1 MTRLTVTVT
10 AMALALMVC
19 GPGLADSHGHKK
31 HGHGIMKKMDQ
42 TMVGLTVKDAWARAS
57 TPGAKNGAAY
67 VTIMN
72 HGMKSD
78 ALIGVVSDV
87 SAKVEL
93 HSHKNDGGVMRMRRI
108 LSVPVP
114 AHSVAEL
121 EPGGDHIMLIGLKR
135 QLNVG
140 DYIMLTLRFQ
150 SGATEVLKV
159 MVMKNSGTTKKK
171 HIH

>member
-1 MTRLTVTVT
+1 MNRLNI
-10 AMALALMVC
+10 AALALALMVG
-19 GPGLADSHGHKK
+19 GPGLADSHGHEK
-31 HGHGIMKKMDQ
+31 HGHVIMKKMGQ
-42 TMVGLTVKDAWARAS
+42 TMEGLTVKGGWARVS

-93 HSHKNDGGVMRMRRI
+93 HSHKNDGGVMRMRQI

-121 EPGGDHIMLIGLKR
+121 KPGGDHIMLMGLKR
-135 QLNVG
+135 PLKAG
-140 DYIMLTLRFQ
+140 DHIMLKLSFQ
-150 SGATEVLKV
+150 SGATEILKV
-159 MVMKNSGTTKKK
+159 MVMKKGGATKKK
-171 HIH
+171 HTH

>member
-1 MTRLTVTVT
+1 MNRRNV
-10 AMALALMVC
+10 AALALAFMV
-19 GPGLADSHGHKK
+19 GGSGFADSHGHKK
-31 HGHGIMKKMDQ
+31 HGHGMMKRMGP
-42 TMVGLTVKDAWARAS
+42 TMEGLTVKDGWARAS

-78 ALIGVVSDV
+78 ALISVVSDV

-93 HSHKNDGGVMRMRRI
+93 HSHKKDGGVMRMRRI

-121 EPGGDHIMLIGLKR
+121 KPGGNHIMLMGLKRPLKAGDHIMLRLS
-135 QLNVG
+135 
-140 DYIMLTLRFQ
+140 FQ
-150 SGATEVLKV
+150 SGATEILRV
-159 MVMKNSGTTKKK
+159 MVMKKGGATKKK

>member
-1 MTRLTVTVT
+1 MNRLNI
-10 AMALALMVC
+10 AGLALALMVG
-19 GPGLADSHGHKK
+19 GPGLADSYGHKK
-31 HGHGIMKKMDQ
+31 HGHGIMKKMGQ
-42 TMVGLTVKDAWARAS
+42 PMEGLTVKDGWARAS

-87 SAKVEL
+87 SVKVEL
-93 HSHKNDGGVMRMRRI
+93 HSHKNVDGVMRMRKI

-114 AHSVAEL
+114 PHSSAEL
-121 EPGGDHIMLIGLKR
+121 KPGGDHIMLMGLKR

-140 DYIMLTLRFQ
+140 DHIILTFRFQ
-150 SGATEVLKV
+150 SGLTEVLEV
-159 MVMKNSGTTKKK
+159 MVMRNRDATKKK
-171 HIH
+171 HTH

>member
-1 MTRLTVTVT
+1 MNRLNI
-10 AMALALMVC
+10 AALALALML
-19 GPGLADSHGHKK
+19 GGQGLADSHGHKK
-31 HGHGIMKKMDQ
+31 YGHGIMKKMGQ
-42 TMVGLTVKDAWARAS
+42 TMKGLTVKGGWARAS

-93 HSHKNDGGVMRMRRI
+93 HSHKNDGGVMRMRQI
-108 LSVPVP
+108 VSVPVP

-121 EPGGDHIMLIGLKR
+121 KPGGDHIMLMGLKR
-135 QLNVG
+135 PLKVG
-140 DYIMLTLRFQ
+140 DHIMLRLSFQ
-150 SGATEVLKV
+150 SGATEILKV
-159 MVMKNSGTTKKK
+159 MVMKKGGATKKK
-171 HIH
+171 HTH

>member
-1 MTRLTVTVT
+1 MNRLNI
-10 AMALALMVC
+10 AALALALMVG

-42 TMVGLTVKDAWARAS
+42 TMVGLTVKGGWARAS
-57 TPGAKNGAAY
+57 TPGAKNAAAY

-93 HSHKNDGGVMRMRRI
+93 HSHKNDDGVMRMRQI
-108 LSVPVP
+108 VSVPVP

-121 EPGGDHIMLIGLKR
+121 KPGGDHIMLRLS
-135 QLNVG
+135 
-140 DYIMLTLRFQ
+140 FQ
-150 SGATEVLKV
+150 SGATEILKV
-159 MVMKNSGTTKKK
+159 MVMKKGGATKKK
-171 HIH
+171 HTH

>member
-1 MTRLTVTVT
+1 MNRRNVAAL
-10 AMALALMVC
+10 ALALMV
-19 GPGLADSHGHKK
+19 GDSGLANSHEHKK
-31 HGHGIMKKMDQ
+31 HGHGMMKRMGP
-42 TMVGLTVKDAWARAS
+42 TMEGLTVKDGWARAS

-78 ALIGVVSDV
+78 ALISVLSDAA
-87 SAKVEL
+87 AKVEL
-93 HSHKNDGGVMRMRRI
+93 HSHKKDGGVMRMRRI

-121 EPGGDHIMLIGLKR
+121 KPGGDHIMLIGLKR
-135 QLNVG
+135 QLKVG

-150 SGATEVLKV
+150 SGATQVLEV
-159 MVMKNSGTTKKK
+159 MVMRNRNATKKK
-171 HIH
+171 HTH

>member
-1 MTRLTVTVT
+1 MNRLNV
-10 AMALALMVC
+10 AALAIALMV
-19 GPGLADSHGHKK
+19 GGSGLADSHQHKK
-31 HGHGIMKKMDQ
+31 HGHGKMEKMGQ
-42 TMVGLTVKDAWARAS
+42 TTKGLAAKDGWVRAS

-78 ALIGVVSDV
+78 ALIGVVSDI
-87 SAKVEL
+87 STKVEL

-159 MVMKNSGTTKKK
+159 MVMKNGGTTKKK

>member
-1 MTRLTVTVT
+1 
-10 AMALALMVC
+10 
-19 GPGLADSHGHKK
+19 
-31 HGHGIMKKMDQ
+31 
-42 TMVGLTVKDAWARAS
+42 
-57 TPGAKNGAAY
+57 
-67 VTIMN
+67 MN

-78 ALIGVVSDV
+78 ALISVVSDV

-93 HSHKNDGGVMRMRRI
+93 HSHKKDGGVMRMRRI

-121 EPGGDHIMLIGLKR
+121 KPGGDHIMLIGLKR
-135 QLNVG
+135 QLKVG
-140 DYIMLTLRFQ
+140 DHIMLTLRFQ

-159 MVMKNSGTTKKK
+159 MVRKNGGATKKN

>member
-1 MTRLTVTVT
+1 MNRLNV
-10 AMALALMVC
+10 AALALALMV
-19 GPGLADSHGHKK
+19 GGSGLADSHGHKK
-31 HGHGIMKKMDQ
+31 HGHGMMKRMGP
-42 TMVGLTVKDAWARAS
+42 TMEGLTVKDGWARAS

-78 ALIGVVSDV
+78 ALISVVSDV

-93 HSHKNDGGVMRMRRI
+93 HSHKKDGGVMRMRRI

-121 EPGGDHIMLIGLKR
+121 KPGGDHIMLIGLKR
-135 QLNVG
+135 QLKVG
-140 DYIMLTLRFQ
+140 DCIILTLRFQ
-150 SGATEVLKV
+150 SGATQVLEV
-159 MVMKNSGTTKKK
+159 MVMKNGGAMKKK
-171 HIH
+171 HTH

>member
-1 MTRLTVTVT
+1 MMKKMGPTMERLTVKN
-10 AMALALMVC
+10 
-19 GPGLADSHGHKK
+19 G
-31 HGHGIMKKMDQ
+31 
-42 TMVGLTVKDAWARAS
+42 WARAS

-93 HSHKNDGGVMRMRRI
+93 HSHKKDGGVMRMRRI

-121 EPGGDHIMLIGLKR
+121 KPGGDHIMLIGLKR
-135 QLNVG
+135 QLKVG

-150 SGATEVLKV
+150 SGATQVLQLL
-159 MVMKNSGTTKKK
+159 VMKNGGAMKKK
-171 HIH
+171 HTH